1 MYNRFRMASPYSKL
15 YRRYGILA
23 HDETLYTLAFTHPSC
38 NADNGTTHQ
47 DYERLEFLGDSV
59 VGMVVSELCYTLHPN
74 RTEGELTQIKNQF
87 IQSACEAELC
97 KKLGLD
103 EYIMTG
109 GSLAKERLDQSVYED
124 VFESFVGAL
133 FLDQGFVFVRR
144 FVYDVFEPLIRDAEI
159 RLDPKSELQQLLQA
173 DGKVNIAYRVIE
185 ESGTAQD
192 KHVVASVG
200 FDGIELGRGE
210 GKNKKSAEVEAAKDA
225 LSKLAKPQE

>member
-1 MYNRFRMASPYSKL
+1 
-15 YRRYGILA
+15 
-23 HDETLYTLAFTHPSC
+23 
-38 NADNGTTHQ
+38 
-47 DYERLEFLGDSV
+47 
-59 VGMVVSELCYTLHPN
+59 
-74 RTEGELTQIKNQF
+74 
-87 IQSACEAELC
+87 
-97 KKLGLD
+97 
-103 EYIMTG
+103 
-109 GSLAKERLDQSVYED
+109 